1 MSLIPSPDA
10 RAVVAAV
17 DRLTTQFGRLADA
30 LSTRADAPSGYHP
43 TGVRPEPTTAPDTPS
58 PIAGQVAPW
67 PPARPDSV
75 AAWLDH
81 VAAEQP
87 APADEEQQRTDRR
100 EQLRTLVARL
110 DRGGLLSPG
119 DCTRLRQ
126 HIDAEQHEADTLR
139 AITADHRVETRA
151 LREKLE
157 RYGQEAKEQRER
169 AEQAEAERDRYAR
182 SEMEE
187 QSRAEQAQAAIA
199 RVRKALDDRPP
210 ILNAEGKGITDYETG
225 WRDHDAVV
233 RAALDG
239 TEQQPEA
246 QPDENARL
254 IAEYQAAV
262 LRVLAVSDNPLNGHA
277 PAGPEQEAYVR
288 GWRFAIHEVRRA
300 IESSE
305 QQPITKE
312 N

>member
-1 MSLIPSPDA
+1 MTTPSPDA

-17 DRLTTQFGRLADA
+17 DRLTTQVRRLADTRQTPTDDATTTCDASTLGIANRHLGPCVLRDGHDGPVHRGPEGETWATVVAEAHTLADGTEAGFRAA
-30 LSTRADAPSGYHP
+30 L
-43 TGVRPEPTTAPDTPS
+43 
-58 PIAGQVAPW
+58 
-67 PPARPDSV
+67 
-75 AAWLDH
+75 AA
-81 VAAEQP
+81 A
-87 APADEEQQRTDRR
+87 ADEEQQRTERR
-100 EQLRTLVARL
+100 RSLRVLLNRLNNGLPFTASEAQLLTRHVADEITDANDGRK
-110 DRGGLLSPG
+110 R
-119 DCTRLRQ
+119 
-126 HIDAEQHEADTLR
+126 AEQAD
-139 AITADHRVETRA
+139 AVTAETKR
-151 LREKLE
+151 LLE
-157 RYGQEAKEQRER
+157 RRTTTLRER
-169 AEQAEAERDRYAR
+169 AERAEA
-182 SEMEE
+182 
-187 QSRAEQAQAAIA
+187 AIE

-210 ILNAEGKGITDYETG
+210 ILNAEGQGITDYETG

-239 TEQQPEA
+239 TEQPTEA

-305 QQPITKE
+305 QPTTKE
-312 N
+312 PS